1 MSASHT
7 PRAIDSNRLLDQ
19 IDHGDSVQ
27 QQTAIDQLLALAEQA
42 NDPDIWN
49 AAALGLHRLL
59 RFDEEIDILTQLV
72 VRLPSNDVYR
82 LNLAIA
88 YSQVES
94 IDLCRFHLRFLINH
108 ASTEEMRHLGEEQL
122 RTLESFLGLG
132 DGDIKLRNLQVDFLE
147 ESIAADQS
155 VPRNY
160 IELSRLMMRISKF
173 EPGAD
178 LFGRA
183 ADVLEQGLAACKD
196 RQEILENLSFCY
208 VYSDPK
214 QRMNAV
220 VKELEAIAPDSRI
233 LESLA
238 NVSREGGGSGS
249 ETLSTRVHLLM
260 QQVEQKDE
268 ELSVAALRD
277 LARIVDTYSE
287 TTSYRLNYAFCLG
300 MTGRIEEAMHQA
312 ERLDRVQNRE
322 HGFHF
327 NLGQIFWWS
336 GDPARGRHHLQLA
349 LQYATSEQEK
359 NDARERIAELEASA

>member
-7 PRAIDSNRLLDQ
+7 PRGTDSNRLLDQ
-19 IDHGDSVQ
+19 IEHGDSVQ

-42 NDPDIWN
+42 NDADTWN
-49 AAALGLHRLL
+49 AAALGLHRLQ
-59 RFDEEIDILTQLV
+59 RFDEEIDILTQL
-72 VRLPSNDVYR
+72 LDKFPSNDVYR
-82 LNLAIA
+82 LNLAVA

-94 IDLCRFHLRFLINH
+94 IDLCRFHLRFLIDR

-132 DGDIKLRNLQVDFLE
+132 ESDTELRNLQIGFLE
-147 ESIAADQS
+147 ESIAADAAI
-155 VPRNY
+155 PRNY

-178 LFGRA
+178 LFCRA
-183 ADVLEQGLAACKD
+183 AEVLERGLAACKD

-208 VYSDPK
+208 TFADPK

-220 VKELEAIAPDSRI
+220 VKELETIAPDSRI

-238 NVSREGGGSGS
+238 NVFREGGGPGS
-249 ETLSTRVHLLM
+249 ETFATRVHMLM

-268 ELSVAALRD
+268 DLSEAALRD
-277 LARIVDTYSE
+277 LARIVDTYSD
-287 TTSYRLNYAFCLG
+287 TGSYRLSYAFCLG
-300 MTGRIEEAMHQA
+300 MTGRTEEALRQA
-312 ERLDRVQNRE
+312 QRLDQVQNCE
-322 HGFHF
+322 YGFHL
-327 NLGQIFWWS
+327 NLGKIFWWS

-349 LQYATSEQEK
+349 LQYGTSDQEK
-359 NDARERIAELEASA
+359 NDARDSIAELEATA